1 MHFHEGTIMF
11 FYHLESFITLGKVER
26 HNTKGDIKSRCSAQ
40 KKKKATQSFLLNK
53 NGSKVSFNLRVI
65 ETINTIKCAM
75 S

>member
-26 HNTKGDIKSRCSAQ
+26 HNTKGDIIKSRCSSS
-40 KKKKATQSFLLNK
+40 KKKATQSFLLNK
-53 NGSKVSFNLRVI
+53 NGSKVSFDLRVI